1 MNSNSVIILKIPN
14 RQPLEHLPEDE
25 ILMMQ
30 EACAFLKLKR
40 RTLYYHVERGS
51 IPFLK
56 AGRLIRFSRRA
67 LLDWMERNAATINKK

>member
-1 MNSNSVIILKIPN
+1 MKINSATVLKMPN
-14 RQPLEHLPEDE
+14 RQRLENLEPDE
-25 ILMMQ
+25 ILTMQ

-56 AGRLIRFSRRA
+56 AGRLIRFSRHA
-67 LLDWMERNAATINKK
+67 LLDWMERSAARH